1 MLTLQEYLIGEPLP
15 LAAIH
20 EAILD
25 FCRGRS
31 DLCVFGAQA
40 LSLHTGVPRMTQDV
54 DVMAEDPEQVAAALA
69 AHLATRFPGQLAARV
84 RRVRRG
90 SRVLG
95 YRVYQRRSAE
105 RGGDRDLADVRIL
118 DVPRAALEISDGVQ
132 YTGAALTLAM
142 KTFAATARSNAVKRD
157 QDRVDAQRLLLA
169 LPDVTAEA
177 LEPLWEAMNAP
188 LAEVRRTFEEL
199 RARVAQS
206 VDTGDDDDFY

>member
-1 MLTLQEYLIGEPLP
+1 
-15 LAAIH
+15 
-20 EAILD
+20 
-25 FCRGRS
+25 
-31 DLCVFGAQA
+31 
-40 LSLHTGVPRMTQDV
+40 
-54 DVMAEDPEQVAAALA
+54 VATPYGL
-69 AHLATRFPGQLAARV
+69 
-84 RRVRRG
+84 
-90 SRVLG
+90 
-95 YRVYQRRSAE
+95 
-105 RGGDRDLADVRIL
+105 LADVRIL